1 MRKLVIASL
10 CFSPFTSLVL
20 AKELLFATGPDVGLF
35 RVFASG
41 ISECLNQNQ
50 DEHTFTTQHTGG
62 VGYDR
67 HPHSNGQGCGIF
79 VEESVKILNTETL
92 FQIICNSN
100 KSLSKNGYS
109 RSAQM
114 DQ

>member
-1 MRKLVIASL
+1 MLPSFSL
-10 CFSPFTSLVL
+10 FTSLAL

-62 VGYDR
+62 VGYDGHR
-67 HPHSNGQGCGIF
+67 HSAAQGRHLF
-79 VEESVKILNTETL
+79 LEESVKI
-92 FQIICNSN
+92 
-100 KSLSKNGYS
+100 
-109 RSAQM
+109 
-114 DQ
+114 